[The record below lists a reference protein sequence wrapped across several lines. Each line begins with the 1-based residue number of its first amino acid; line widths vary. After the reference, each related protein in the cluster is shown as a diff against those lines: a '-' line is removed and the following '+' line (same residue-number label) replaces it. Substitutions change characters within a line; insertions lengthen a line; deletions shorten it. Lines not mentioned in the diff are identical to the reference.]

1 MPDPKKTEPEI
12 KILQNFEVKNAEKS
26 EKVGRMEDLIHDFD
40 VQKLLDLN
48 TRLRAYYEKIGD
60 TKALDLL
67 DRMTIAMN
75 ELTEIID
82 QVKAKRISLEQGQ
95 KEIQEKLVEIN
106 EVLQMMNDWGAT
118 GL

>member
-1 MPDPKKTEPEI
+1 MPDSTKTDPEI

-48 TRLRAYYEKIGD
+48 TRLQAYYKKIGD
-60 TKALDLL
+60 EQALDLL
-67 DRMTIAMN
+67 DRMTLAMD
-75 ELTEIID
+75 ELSEIIN

-95 KEIQEKLVEIN
+95 KEIQEKLQEIN
-106 EVLQMMNDWGAT
+106 QVLQMMQDWEAT

>member
-1 MPDPKKTEPEI
+1 MSDPKKTDPEI
-12 KILQNFEVKNAEKS
+12 TILQKFEEKNAEKS
-26 EKVGRMEDLIHDFD
+26 EKVGRMEDLIHDFN

-60 TKALDLL
+60 EKALDLL
-67 DRMTIAMN
+67 DRMTVVMN
-75 ELTEIID
+75 ELTEIIE

-95 KEIQEKLVEIN
+95 KEIQEKLREVN
-106 EVLQMMNDWGAT
+106 EVLQLMNDWEAT

>member
-1 MPDPKKTEPEI
+1 MPDSTKTDPEI

-48 TRLRAYYEKIGD
+48 TRLRAYYEKVGD
-60 TKALDLL
+60 AKALDLL

-95 KEIQEKLVEIN
+95 KEIQEKLIEIN
-106 EVLQMMNDWGAT
+106 EVLQMMNEW
-118 GL
+118 